1 MSCLSFI
8 GDKNSNKPKLTISNT
23 QLNEDNQLVEEH
35 PDVCDEESEERSEL
49 FFSVTSKWWRQK
61 KKKKKIIWTY
71 LKQLLI
77 FISRKKTREKT
88 SEFVVELS

>member
-1 MSCLSFI
+1 MSCLSFT

-49 FFSVTSKWWRQK
+49 FFSVTSK
-61 KKKKKIIWTY
+61 
-71 LKQLLI
+71 
-77 FISRKKTREKT
+77 
-88 SEFVVELS
+88 

>member
-1 MSCLSFI
+1 MEQSWKEKTWKTRMSCLSFI
-8 GDKNSNKPKLTISNT
+8 GGKNSNKPKLTISNT

-61 KKKKKIIWTY
+61 NKNKKKEPEHT
-71 LKQLLI
+71 
-77 FISRKKTREKT
+77 
-88 SEFVVELS
+88 